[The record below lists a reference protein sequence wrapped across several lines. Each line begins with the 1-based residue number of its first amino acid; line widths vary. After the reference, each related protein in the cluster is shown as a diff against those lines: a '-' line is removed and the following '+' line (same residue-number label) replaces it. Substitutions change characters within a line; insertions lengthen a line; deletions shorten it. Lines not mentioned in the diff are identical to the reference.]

1 MKETNTGKVRLVNLA
16 CRKCGMSLDLDAANL
31 QAFCPNCG
39 DELLITVKQVMDI
52 LDERKEIR
60 QKSVKYIKD
69 VNLAEPKPKKR
80 IDILPVV
87 MFITI
92 VLLVLFVW
100 KMSY

>member
-16 CRKCGMSLDLDAANL
+16 CRKCGMSIDMDANFL
-31 QAFCPNCG
+31 QSYCPNCG
-39 DELLITVKQVMDI
+39 DELLITVRQVMDI

-60 QKSVKYIKD
+60 QKNVKYIKD
-69 VNLAEPKPKKR
+69 VNLAKKKPKKK

-87 MFITI
+87 MFAT
-92 VLLVLFVW
+92 VLLLVLFVW